1 MSRARRLARIAALGL
16 LGALVPVQAQPL
28 LAVIIDDLGYSVD
41 AARRAVALPA
51 AVTLSLLPDAP
62 HSAEVY
68 RLLARSDHELM
79 LHLPMQSVHGTAPR
93 EPVQF
98 TQGLGRTGTIVR
110 LAHLLARYPAVRG
123 VNNHQGSL
131 LTQRSAPMRW
141 LMRGLRD
148 FGGLYFVDSRT
159 HRATVAERVAA
170 ELGVPHT
177 RRDVFLDAEPHD
189 PQAFARA
196 LRELARLAATRG
208 TAVAIAHPHRE
219 SLAALAQALPR
230 LAARGFRIVPVSAI
244 IQRQEETTCPECSS
258 PLLRVVK
265 NWRPSPSST
274 CCGGPASK

>member
-1 MSRARRLARIAALGL
+1 MHLRRAKAAVALWLLAVLAPLHAEP
-16 LGALVPVQAQPL
+16 LV
-28 LAVIIDDLGYSVD
+28 AVIIDDLGYELD
-41 AARRAVALPA
+41 AARRAAALPA

-62 HSAEVY
+62 YSQEVY
-68 RLLARSDHELM
+68 RLLASSRHELM
-79 LHLPMQSVHGTAPR
+79 LHLPMQAMHRDAPR

-98 TQGLGRTGTIVR
+98 TEYLGRTATIVR
-110 LAHLLARYPAVRG
+110 LARLLARYPAVRG

-131 LTQRSAPMRW
+131 LTQREPPMQW

-170 ELGVPHT
+170 EFGVPHT
-177 RRDVFLDAEPHD
+177 RRDVFLDATPHD
-189 PQAFARA
+189 RGAFRRA
-196 LRELARLAATRG
+196 LAELLRLARRNG

-219 SLAALAQALPR
+219 SLQELARALPR
-230 LAARGFRIVPVSAI
+230 LQAAGIRLAPVSAV

-265 NWRPSPSST
+265 NSKPSPSST
-274 CCGGPASK
+274 CCGGPVLR